1 MRMNAKRSGSAVVG
15 LVASLLLAG
24 CVAVDVEH
32 REAGAAVDHYTDPGI
47 AQMKLPFSSAVKT
60 SDTIYLAGEIGIDP
74 EAGKIVPGG
83 AGPETAQVF
92 ANMTRTLANFDADL
106 SDIVKCTVFIDDMA
120 HYGEMNAAY
129 AAALPDPKPAR
140 STVAVKGLAVGAS
153 LEIECIAVTG

>member
-1 MRMNAKRSGSAVVG
+1 MRMNVKRSGG
-15 LVASLLLAG
+15 LVAGLAASLLLAG

-32 REAGAAVDHYTDPGI
+32 RETGPAVDHYSDPGI
-47 AQMKLPFSSAVKT
+47 AQMKLPFSSAVKVG
-60 SDTIYLAGEIGIDP
+60 DTIYLAGEIGIDP
-74 EAGKIVPGG
+74 ATGKIVPGG
-83 AGPETAQVF
+83 AGPETTQVF
-92 ANMTRTLANFDADL
+92 ANITRTLAHYGAGL

-153 LEIECIAVTG
+153 LEIECIAVRP